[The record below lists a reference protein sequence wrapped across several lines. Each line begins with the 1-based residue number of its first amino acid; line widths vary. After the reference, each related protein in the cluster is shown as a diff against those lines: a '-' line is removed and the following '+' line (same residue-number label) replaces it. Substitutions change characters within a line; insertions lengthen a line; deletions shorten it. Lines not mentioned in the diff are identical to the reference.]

1 MIKVRKKR
9 RAKSKASGGAIILII
24 CLIALV
30 VGGIYYANS
39 NNLLSGKNES
49 VKHQSGSNGTKESNS
64 SSNSNTNSSKTESK
78 KTEQE
83 QKEEQQQ
90 EPQKSYTATTQEG
103 EEVKVDA
110 NKMVTATGFSGAS
123 NYKFYLRGTTLYF
136 KDTSTGDNP
145 EEIIAYNV
153 KDLYLKNK
161 EVTADLYSDGQI
173 VKENNYITYNK

>member
-1 MIKVRKKR
+1 M
-9 RAKSKASGGAIILII
+9 SGGAIILIV
-24 CLIALV
+24 CLVALV
-30 VGGIYYANS
+30 IGGIYYANS
-39 NNLLSGKNES
+39 SSLLSGKSENI
-49 VKHQSGSNGTKESNS
+49 KQQSSDSKGKENDSNS
-64 SSNSNTNSSKTESK
+64 TTDSNSNKKESK

-103 EEVKVDA
+103 EEVKVEA

-136 KDTSTGDNP
+136 KDTSVSDNQ

-161 EVTADLYSDGQI
+161 EVMADLYSDGQI